1 MQLKHHFTFFN
12 WAKNEHCKAQTYF
25 QPENENEIVD
35 LLKKCNAENK
45 KIRIV
50 GSGHS
55 WSAICLSNEYLL
67 NLDLFQKVISL
78 DKDKKQITVQAGI
91 KLFQLNDYLYKNGF
105 SLSNLGSIS
114 AQSIAGAINTAT
126 HGSGIQ
132 HTILAGQVAS
142 FKLITATGNIL
153 NVDKEKDH
161 ELFHL
166 ALVGLGTLGVISE
179 VTLNI
184 TARYHLHE
192 QAELIEFNKVCDNI
206 LQWIHDYDHLKLWWF
221 PHTKKIM
228 VYRYNR
234 THSPTNDS
242 KIRQLVMDVVLAK
255 AAFSFIIFL
264 GNIFN
269 KLRPYLNQIISNIFL
284 NKINR
289 IEKSH
294 TVFNVTMP
302 PLHRETE
309 WAFDIKHTAELLKQ
323 YRKMIQDK
331 GYTVNFVQEIRFVKG
346 DIFALSP
353 CHSRD
358 SIYVGAYHACNKD
371 WQPLFKDFET
381 LAKQFGGR
389 PHWGKEFSIDTAYL
403 NNEYPK
409 LQDFKN
415 LQKKLDPNGI
425 MLNAFT
431 EKIFS

>member
-12 WAKNEHCKAQTYF
+12 WAKNEHCNAQTYF
-25 QPENENEIVD
+25 QPENENEIIEV
-35 LLKKCNAENK
+35 LKRCNAEKK

-67 NLDLFQKVISL
+67 NLDLFQKIISL
-78 DKDKKQITVQAGI
+78 DKTKKQITVQAGI
-91 KLFQLNDYLYKNGF
+91 KIFQLNKYLYNEGF
-105 SLSNLGSIS
+105 CLNNLGSIS
-114 AQSIAGAINTAT
+114 AQSIAGAISTAT
-126 HGSGIQ
+126 HGSGIT
-132 HTILAGQVAS
+132 HTILAGQVSA
-142 FKLITATGNIL
+142 FKLICANGEVKYISR
-153 NVDKEKDH
+153 DIDE

-166 ALVGLGTLGVISE
+166 ALVSLGTLGVISE

-184 TARYHLHE
+184 ADKFHLHE
-192 QAELIEFNKVCDNI
+192 QAGLVDFDEVCDNV
-206 LQWIHDYDHLKLWWF
+206 LKWIHQYDYLKLWWF
-221 PHTKKIM
+221 PHTEKIM

-234 THSPTNDS
+234 TQEPVNDS
-242 KIRQLVMDVVLAK
+242 KIRQVVRDVILAK
-255 AAFSFIIFL
+255 AAFGFIIFL

-269 KLRPYLNQIISNIFL
+269 KLRPILNRIISNVFL

-331 GYTVNFVQEIRFVKG
+331 RYTINFVQEIRFVKS
-346 DIFALSP
+346 DSFALSP

-358 SIYVGAYHACNKD
+358 SIYVGAYHASNKD
-371 WQPLFKDFET
+371 WQPIFNDFEN
-381 LAKQFGGR
+381 LAKQFNGR
-389 PHWGKEFSIDTAYL
+389 PHWGKEFTIDKSYL
-403 NNEYPK
+403 LNHYPK
-409 LQDFKN
+409 LGLFAE
-415 LQKKLDPNGI
+415 LQKKFDPNGI
-425 MLNAFT
+425 MLNPFT
-431 EKIFS
+431 QKILS